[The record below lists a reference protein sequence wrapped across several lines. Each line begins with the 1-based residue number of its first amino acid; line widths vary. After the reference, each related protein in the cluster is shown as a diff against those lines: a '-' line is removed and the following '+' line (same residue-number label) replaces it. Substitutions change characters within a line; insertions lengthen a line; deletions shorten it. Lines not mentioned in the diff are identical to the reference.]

1 VISAGHSTNGKA
13 WLGAQNPASAQG
25 AEQNQ
30 SGQFPHLHYLF
41 YQPIIAQ
48 LTLETKKALISQ
60 KLSTSQNMLLP
71 NNHTANQKSA
81 GIPITKGI
89 VMDMVLRVHG

>member
-60 KLSTSQNMLLP
+60 KSSTSQNMLLP